1 MRINLDYIKINLKS
15 IWAVT
20 YKHCTSMCRNCI
32 SSLSCILTIR
42 RHIHKF
48 IKPCITCACAKAH
61 FRFVV
66 TLQSNIWNV
75 HLLYLNNSHVQCTL
89 YVNHILWQWFQW
101 HPSERQRQMK
111 LEIVQ
116 SNCWVTHNWNKLG
129 TVSIEKWFEEI
140 GVTCRLE
147 SFQRESFAK
156 SWAPK
161 VMSSGL
167 MFKEDSSKPSRSCV
181 WWA

>member
-66 TLQSNIWNV
+66 TLQSNNIWNV
-75 HLLYLNNSHVQCTL
+75 HLLYLNNLHVQCTL

-116 SNCWVTHNWNKLG
+116 SNCWVTHNWHKLG
-129 TVSIEKWFEEI
+129 TVSIEK
-140 GVTCRLE
+140 
-147 SFQRESFAK
+147 

-161 VMSSGL
+161 VKGGMSIIIIIIIIIVIIIIIIIHIEL
-167 MFKEDSSKPSRSCV
+167 VRSILPH
-181 WWA
+181 